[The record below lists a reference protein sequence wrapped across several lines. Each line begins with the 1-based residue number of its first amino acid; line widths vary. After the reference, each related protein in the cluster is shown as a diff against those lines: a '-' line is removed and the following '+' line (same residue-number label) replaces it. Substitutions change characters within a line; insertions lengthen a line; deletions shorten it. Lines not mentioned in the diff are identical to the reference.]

1 MKLLLVLFLV
11 LMILQAADGF
21 VPPALSQLAKSF
33 ALSGK
38 RRNKRKVEDAK
49 ASSRNSLSSD
59 NTSDAARA
67 FLDSRKAA
75 GVTEVTSS
83 QSPEKIASQVKSL
96 VDSQKSTVNTLTAVK
111 TALKDKLFVTD
122 WKDAYDA
129 HGYVKCSQL
138 LGDDLRSEIAS
149 SVARVDLS
157 HSDAVQD
164 GEVELS
170 TGGYFKNLSKE
181 DYDKSPKAIEFIVAA
196 SKSLG
201 DALPEVNKNVQQNR
215 VGGDYSV
222 INAAVLTVPEEA
234 DVLSAELIYFSGC
247 SNMFKLRIDENV
259 IDVERDCLVL
269 IDRKKV
275 PEVERVY
282 EGEADQRNEY
292 VRIWMYE

>member
-1 MKLLLVLFLV
+1 M
-11 LMILQAADGF
+11 
-21 VPPALSQLAKSF
+21 
-33 ALSGK
+33 
-38 RRNKRKVEDAK
+38 
-49 ASSRNSLSSD
+49 
-59 NTSDAARA
+59 
-67 FLDSRKAA
+67 
-75 GVTEVTSS
+75 TEVTSS

-96 VDSQKSTVNTLTAVK
+96 IDSQKSTVNTLTAVK

-122 WKDAYDA
+122 WKEAYDA

-201 DALPEVNKNVQQNR
+201 EALPEVNKNVQQNR

-234 DVLSAELIYFSGC
+234 DVLSVELIYFSGC

-282 EGEADQRNEY
+282 EGEADRRNEY